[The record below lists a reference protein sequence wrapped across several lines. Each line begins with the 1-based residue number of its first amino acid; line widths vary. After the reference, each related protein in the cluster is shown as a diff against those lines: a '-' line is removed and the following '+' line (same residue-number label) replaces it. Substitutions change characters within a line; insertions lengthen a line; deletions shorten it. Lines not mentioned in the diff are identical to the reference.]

1 MVDMVAT
8 TPGLNSDMPAGEE
21 LEEEEQEAEDDDDMP
36 VMVDDADDENQVDDR
51 A

>member
-1 MVDMVAT
+1 MDMVAT

-21 LEEEEQEAEDDDDMP
+21 WDEEQQEVEDDDDMP
-36 VMVDDADDENQVDDR
+36 VTVGDADDENQV